1 MSPGV
6 TTEIEVAAPP
16 ESVWD
21 ILMDPER
28 LEQWVTT
35 HTGLVEGASRELR
48 EGSTFEQGLKLAGA
62 RFSVVWTVTHCDRP
76 RSATWAG
83 VGPGGS
89 RARVKYQLDRVD
101 SGQTRFQYENR
112 FELPGGALG
121 RLAGRAVGDRVINR
135 EAERSLENLK
145 RLLER

>member
-6 TTEIEVAAPP
+6 TKDIELAAPP
-16 ESVWD
+16 ERVWD

-35 HTGLVEGASRELR
+35 HAGLVDGAPAEL
-48 EGSTFEQGLKLAGA
+48 EESSTFEQELSLAGA
-62 RFSVVWTVTHCDRP
+62 RFSVRWTVTECDRP
-76 RSATWAG
+76 RSVTWTG

-89 RARVKYQLDRVD
+89 RAHVKYELEGVG
-101 SGQTRFQYENR
+101 SGRTRFAYENR
-112 FELPGGALG
+112 FELPGGVLG
-121 RLAGRAVGDRVINR
+121 RFAGRAVGDRVVGR
-135 EAERSLENLK
+135 EAERSLDNLK